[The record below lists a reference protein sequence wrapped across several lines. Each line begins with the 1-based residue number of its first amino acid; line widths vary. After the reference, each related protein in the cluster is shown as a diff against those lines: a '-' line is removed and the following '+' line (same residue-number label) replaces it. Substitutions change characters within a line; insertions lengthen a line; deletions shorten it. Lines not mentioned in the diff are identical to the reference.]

1 MNLRALNSP
10 PRALSLSPPLPQT
23 TTELESFGI
32 RLNKKPPN
40 ITFKKKERGGINFT
54 VNPAVREP
62 RVDTEAV
69 KAVLGEYRAL
79 NADVYF
85 GDDYEIDDL
94 VDVVE
99 GGRVYIPALYVVNK
113 IDQISLEE
121 LQVMDRL
128 VRFAG

>member
-1 MNLRALNSP
+1 MDA
-10 PRALSLSPPLPQT
+10 
-23 TTELESFGI
+23 
-32 RLNKKPPN
+32 
-40 ITFKKKERGGINFT
+40 
-54 VNPAVREP
+54 
-62 RVDTEAV
+62 EAV

-99 GGRVYIPALYVVNK
+99 GGRIYIPALYVVNK

-121 LQVMDRL
+121 LEVMDRL
-128 VRFAG
+128 VSFLCWFSIVRAPNASPKTPTNQQKTPPPQINHTNQPNT